1 VDADPVQAVGVLE
14 RPVHSQER
22 PTLGV
27 VEGGGAFDRRLVMG
41 GMQLDGKK
49 DTGQDL
55 PIDPSA
61 RSQARDAGHALG
73 SVLGVMPVV
82 GAADVMPGD
91 GVYERFELGGLQADR
106 AGHSVGV
113 DEYPAVCDRPWMV
126 DWCYGRANVDPK
138 TDSATRPHGLGFVS
152 SWQSGDPF
160 QRSRAVADACDMV
173 LPERMES
180 LIVLIRGQRVMLA
193 EDLAALYEV
202 EVRALNQAV
211 VRNAE
216 RFPADFMF
224 QLTGDEVADLRS
236 QIVTSRAEDGAAA
249 LKSQSVISNS
259 GEDNPSPGRGG
270 RRYLPYA
277 FSEQGVAML
286 SSVLRS
292 PRAILV
298 NVEITRAFAHF
309 RRMLG
314 SNADLAWK
322 LATLEKKYDGQFK
335 VVFDAIR
342 ALMTP
347 PDAKK
352 RRAVGPGPS
361 GQN

>member
-1 VDADPVQAVGVLE
+1 
-14 RPVHSQER
+14 
-22 PTLGV
+22 
-27 VEGGGAFDRRLVMG
+27 
-41 GMQLDGKK
+41 
-49 DTGQDL
+49 
-55 PIDPSA
+55 
-61 RSQARDAGHALG
+61 
-73 SVLGVMPVV
+73 
-82 GAADVMPGD
+82 
-91 GVYERFELGGLQADR
+91 
-106 AGHSVGV
+106 
-113 DEYPAVCDRPWMV
+113 
-126 DWCYGRANVDPK
+126 
-138 TDSATRPHGLGFVS
+138 
-152 SWQSGDPF
+152 
-160 QRSRAVADACDMV
+160 VADACDMV
-173 LPERMES
+173 LPDRIES

-193 EDLAALYEV
+193 EDLAALYEA

-224 QLTGDEVADLRS
+224 QLTGDEVANLRS
-236 QIVTSRAEDGAAA
+236 QFVTSNAEDSAAA
-249 LKSQSVISNS
+249 LKSQSVISNV
-259 GEDNPSPGRGG
+259 GEDSRGPGRGG

-277 FSEQGVAML
+277 FTEQGVAML

-298 NVEITRAFAHF
+298 NVEIMRAFVHL
-309 RRMLG
+309 RRMLS

-352 RRAVGPGPS
+352 RRAVGFGPS